1 LLQQESAAAGSTTKE
16 QHMAIEL
23 LILGL
28 DGVVFDTEAAHLK
41 ASNDAFAECG
51 LGLNWSAR
59 QFRDAARISGAAGAA
74 TAAAQ
79 RIPGATARDVTRV
92 AEAKARLFHETILAA
107 MPALHQSCARL
118 MEEALEAG
126 CKLAVVTDIP
136 AQTASVL
143 LERGFADDVTNRFE
157 TVIGGAHFGEADGN
171 GPYDMALRTVGIEAS
186 CSVAIDA
193 APPALRAA
201 QHAGIWTMAATP
213 YEKDIARISGA
224 DLWCPQLQELRDL
237 VDVRKAPRETAGR
250 FVTFDILR
258 SLKKGQLRAA
268 VPAVADMHTK
278 AAA

>member
-1 LLQQESAAAGSTTKE
+1 
-16 QHMAIEL
+16 MAIEL

-28 DGVVFDTEAAHLK
+28 DGVIFDTEAAHLK

-51 LGLNWSAR
+51 LGLTWSAR
-59 QFRDAARISGAAGAA
+59 QFREAARISGAAGAA
-74 TAAAQ
+74 AAAAQ
-79 RIPGATARDVTRV
+79 RIPGATAKDVTRV
-92 AEAKARLFHETILAA
+92 AAAKVRLFHEAILAE
-107 MPALHQSCARL
+107 MPELHQGGARL
-118 MEEALEAG
+118 MEEALDAG

-143 LERGFADDVTNRFE
+143 LERSFDDDVTNRFD
-157 TVIGGAHFGEADGN
+157 TVIGGAHFSEADGN

-193 APPALRAA
+193 SPPALRAA
-201 QHAGIWTMAATP
+201 QQAGIWTMAATP

-237 VDVRKAPRETAGR
+237 VDVRKAPRESAGR
-250 FVTFDILR
+250 FITFDILR
-258 SLKKGQLRAA
+258 SLKKGRLHAA
-268 VPAVADMHTK
+268 VPAVADMQTK

>member
-1 LLQQESAAAGSTTKE
+1 
-16 QHMAIEL
+16 MAIEL

-51 LGLNWSAR
+51 LGLKWSAQ
-59 QFRDAARISGAAGAA
+59 QFREAARISGAAGAA
-74 TAAAQ
+74 AAAVK
-79 RIPGATARDVTRV
+79 RIPGALPRDVTRV
-92 AEAKARLFHETILAA
+92 AREKDRLFHEAVLASI
-107 MPALHQSCARL
+107 PVVQPGCARL

-143 LERGFADDVTNRFE
+143 LERGFGDDVTNRFE
-157 TVIGGAHFGEADGN
+157 AVIGGANFDDAAGN
-171 GPYDMALRTVGIEAS
+171 GPHDVALRTVGIEAS
-186 CSVAIDA
+186 CTVAIDT

-201 QHAGIWTMAATP
+201 QQAGIWTMAATP

-237 VDVRKAPRETAGR
+237 VDVRKPARGTAKR
-250 FVTFDILR
+250 FVTFDTLR
-258 SLKKGQLRAA
+258 SMKTGRLHVAA
-268 VPAVADMHTK
+268 PVNTSMP